1 MARVALT
8 VGGTVV
14 GAVAGYYLGNP
25 LLGAQIGYAAGAVA
39 GALLFPA
46 GEDQQGPRLGDLR
59 VADASY
65 GVPIPRV
72 YGTGRLA
79 GNMIWTSGIEEQS
92 NDETMSLKGGGP
104 TSTTYEYF
112 SSFAMGL
119 CAGPIAAVR
128 KIWLDTKLVY
138 DVSSTNLGIVQQR
151 IGDLDPRGLLTEDE
165 LEDRREE
172 ITAELEA
179 VQSAMTIYLGT
190 ETQLPDAVM
199 EAHEGVGEVPAHRGL
214 AYLVF
219 ADLPLAAY
227 GNRIPSV
234 SAEVMTTSST
244 AHPKATVV
252 PGGGAIHK
260 DRLVFDQARQTL
272 WSYQGQTI
280 HQVDAL
286 RNTLVRSET
295 IDTTLGGGP
304 LTSGYSLTLAVDQD
318 SALYVPLATTA
329 GLTHRI
335 ARLDPV
341 SLQVTHVNVNALTHL
356 PEEVHPLVTIRTS
369 PTYVWATSYGG
380 VHDAYCFLRPGA
392 LLANGQPAAEM
403 SNTGLYRFPAE
414 ISTLQGQMIVIDRDE
429 TAWIVCSSTVAAL
442 DPRTVLLHMDPFGFG
457 TLHDITASLQAGTLL
472 AYDAQTHSLLVGG
485 RADVLTGG
493 SRVVRFAIDTASVVA
508 QQDDSIAL
516 GSVLSAWSHGI
527 VGRGLWYASGF
538 SFLSRLDVDS
548 LTVTRVDNSQEDGW
562 PDPHPVYGSVYDPGT
577 HALWVVEEEVGLA
590 KYFLDRLDAAGVTLG
605 SIVQDLSVQ
614 AGLPPALVDT
624 TALTPLVHGYV
635 VSQRSEARAALEPLL
650 GAFLADGIETDWQVR
665 FGLRALT
672 PVATLTSADLAA
684 HEPGQDVPD
693 LLTPERLDDRQL
705 PIRVDVTYADPL
717 RDYEE
722 ATQHARRFQA
732 GQRARSER
740 TVRTPIILS
749 ARQAKQLAE
758 QSLSEVWVGRT
769 GYTLRLSYGWTPL
782 DPGDVVLVDA
792 LGQQTL
798 MRLTQVQYGA
808 NGLLEL
814 RALAYDATVYTPSLS
829 TGTDTVVETP
839 TQTIVPQM
847 PTGLFL
853 LDTAL
858 LRDVDEGPGYYLAV
872 TPQGSGG
879 WSGATVFSSPEGA
892 SWRSEATLTTGVSY
906 GSALTLL
913 GEGSPYVIDGGHTV
927 DIRMARGTLSSIS
940 QLELLN
946 GANGALLGDEV
957 IQWQTATPLDATSWR
972 LSTLLRGRRGTEW
985 AIPTHRAGERFLVL
999 STVTLRRGNMN
1010 LSEVGTARQYRAV
1023 TMNTDATTTTSQAF
1037 VNEARGLT
1045 CYSVDHVQGVR
1056 SPANDL
1062 TITWVRRTR
1071 LGGQWADGRDVPLAE
1086 LSEAYEVDIL
1096 VGGTVVRTL
1105 TSSTPSVVYPVSQQ
1119 TADGITPG
1127 APVTVTVYQMGQLGR
1142 GWPATATV

>member
-1 MARVALT
+1 MARVAI
-8 VGGTVV
+8 VAGATVV
-14 GAVAGYYLGNP
+14 GATAGYFLGNP
-25 LLGAQIGYAAGAVA
+25 MLGAQLGYTAGTILAAV
-39 GALLFPA
+39 LFPA

-79 GNMIWTSGIEEQS
+79 GNMIWSSGIEEQS
-92 NDETMSLKGGGP
+92 TDETMSQKGGGP

-234 SAEVMTTSST
+234 SAEVMTAST
-244 AHPKATVV
+244 LAHPKATVI
-252 PGGGAIHK
+252 PGGGSFNK
-260 DRLVFDQARQTL
+260 DRLVFDGARQML
-272 WSYQGQTI
+272 WSYQDQTI

-304 LTSGYSLTLAVDQD
+304 LTSGLGLTLAVDQD

-341 SLQVTHVNVNALTHL
+341 SLQVTHVNLNMLTRL
-356 PEEVHPLVTIRTS
+356 PEELHPLVTIRTS
-369 PTYVWATSYGG
+369 PTSVWATSYGA
-380 VHDAYCFLRPGA
+380 VHDAYCFERPGG
-392 LLANGQPAAEM
+392 LKPDGKPSTELI
-403 SNTGLYRFPAE
+403 NTGLFRFPAP
-414 ISTLQGQMIVIDRDE
+414 ISGLQGMMIVVDRDE
-429 TAWIVCSSTVAAL
+429 TAWIVCSSPVAAL
-442 DPRTVLLHMDPFGFG
+442 DPRTVLVHMDVRGWAQWYDL
-457 TLHDITASLQAGTLL
+457 TDALEAGSLL
-472 AYDAQTHSLLVGG
+472 AYDAQTHSLVVGG
-485 RADVLTGG
+485 YASVLSGG
-493 SRVVRFAIDTASVVA
+493 RRVVRFDIDSTSVVA

-516 GSVLSAWSHGI
+516 GSVLSAWNRGI
-527 VGRGLWYASGF
+527 VGRGLWYASGLG
-538 SFLSRLDVDS
+538 FLNRLDVDS
-548 LTVTRVDNSQEDGW
+548 LTVTRVDQADDW
-562 PDPHPVYGSVYDPGT
+562 PAPHPVYGSVYDPGT
-577 HALWVVEEEVGLA
+577 HALWVAEEEVGLA
-590 KYFLDRLDAAGVTLG
+590 KYFFDRLDAAGVSLG
-605 SIVQDLSVQ
+605 SIVQDLSAQ

-650 GAFLADGIETDWQVR
+650 AAFLADGIESDWQVR
-665 FGLRALT
+665 FGLRALP

-740 TVRTPIILS
+740 SVRTPVILS

-999 STVTLRRGNMN
+999 STVALRRGNMN

-1045 CYSVDHVQGVR
+1045 CYSVDHVQGTR

-1105 TSSTPSVVYPVSQQ
+1105 TSPTPSVVYPVSQQ